1 MSFKEKVVYQ
11 IYPKSFYDTDGD
23 GIGDLAGIIEKLPYL
38 AELGIDLIW
47 LSPIYPSPQKDN
59 GYDIAD
65 YQAIDP
71 LFGSMATF
79 EALIQQAQ
87 ALGIGIMLDMVFNHV
102 STKHPWFQQA
112 LAGDVDYQEYFIIR
126 DQPTNWQSKFG
137 GSAWAPFG
145 DTDSYYLHLYDK
157 TQADLNWRNPKVR
170 QALYEVLRF
179 WLNKGVKGL
188 RFDVINVIGKD
199 AVLQDAIDEEGKQ
212 EYTDRP
218 IAHTFIHEMQQATFG
233 QWPDVVTVGE
243 MSATTL
249 ANGQLYTQPEREE
262 LMMIFN
268 FHHLK
273 VDYQNGEKWS
283 IGSFDF
289 QQLTHLL
296 HEWGE
301 GMSQANGWNALFWN
315 NHDQPRALNRFID
328 WQHYRVAGAQVL
340 AAMIHLNRGTPFIYM
355 GEEIGMLNPTFT
367 AIDQFEDIESKNA
380 YQQLLLSGKTEKEA
394 LAIVQAKSR
403 DNARIPMRWTKQGGF
418 TKGQAWLTAAEAAPI
433 SVEQERQT
441 NEIFGFYQR
450 LIRLRKTYP
459 IIATGSYEGYKKD
472 HPHVFSF
479 IRRLN
484 TQALLV
490 LNNVSNQIV
499 TLTIPDEFCTSRCLV
514 TNQAMGPI
522 QKQMT
527 LAPYQTLAL
536 FVE

>member
-87 ALGIGIMLDMVFNHV
+87 AFGIGIMLDMVFNHV

-289 QQLTHLL
+289 PQLTHLL

-301 GMSQANGWNALFWN
+301 GMSQVNGWNALFWN

-380 YQQLLLSGKTEKEA
+380 YQQLLLSGKSEKEA

-418 TKGQAWLTAAEAAPI
+418 TKGHAWLTAAEAAPI